1 MERTAL
7 ACDIG
12 TSSLKAALIDGQGR
26 VLAQARVRFP
36 ETRRAARDW
45 ALAFAEA
52 CARIKASLAASGSVP
67 FAPEAIVVSGNG
79 PTLVS
84 VDPAGDCGPVLLWN
98 DPIEIHSPSSRH
110 TVDSTHLVGSPHLVD
125 SPHAPETPRSAGTPH
140 SSNTPHPVLSRGP
153 SIFIPRI
160 AAYRD
165 AFAEPYARAR
175 WLLSGPECLVWAL
188 TGNATT
194 ILPDPRFER
203 AYWTKEDLAAT
214 GLDGSRLAPFAPIG
228 HVAGISRRTL
238 LRAVGAVSPDK
249 VYAPG
254 EIATPDA
261 GLFPAGAVSTQSAG
275 FLPAGAVDFD
285 AVPEGI
291 PVVSGGPDFV
301 VALIGTGTLSPGKA
315 CDRAGTSEGLNV
327 CTALPIARE
336 AIRSLPSVIPG
347 LWNAAYL
354 LPDTGAE
361 FHAWR
366 RATGQD
372 GREYPDIMAEI
383 AASPIVPARG
393 EEIHPGR
400 TLVERI
406 GFSVRRGVEALR
418 AATGPVEEFAL
429 SGGQARNATW
439 NQMKADI
446 AGATF
451 ALTSTPDGE
460 LMGDAVVAFAALGE
474 YGSIEEA
481 ARHMVTVA
489 RRFEPDAARHRL
501 YTEKYLSHENPTN
514 P

>member
-12 TSSLKAALIDGQGR
+12 TSSLKAALIDGRGR
-26 VLAQARVRFP
+26 TLAQARVRFP

-45 ALAFAEA
+45 AAAFAEA
-52 CARIKASLAASGSVP
+52 CARIKAMLAASGSVP

-98 DPIEIHSPSSRH
+98 DSIEDRLDD
-110 TVDSTHLVGSPHLVD
+110 TPHLVD
-125 SPHAPETPRSAGTPH
+125 TPRTADSPHLHNSPH
-140 SSNTPHPVLSRGP
+140 SAKSPHPVLSRGP

-160 AAYRD
+160 VAYRD
-165 AFAEPYARAR
+165 AFAERYERAR

-203 AYWTKEDLAAT
+203 AYWTLEDLAAS

-228 HVAGISRRTL
+228 HVAGKSSRTL
-238 LRAVGAVSPDK
+238 LRAVVEASDK
-249 VYAPG
+249 D
-254 EIATPDA
+254 ATDKA
-261 GLFPAGAVSTQSAG
+261 LFPASMINTPRDARDAAKVVSPGASLFPV
-275 FLPAGAVDFD
+275 GAVDFD

-291 PVVSGGPDFV
+291 PVISGGPDFV
-301 VALIGTGTLSPGKA
+301 AALIGTGTLSPGKA

-327 CTALPIARE
+327 CTMEPIAHE

-383 AASPIVPARG
+383 EASPIVPARG

-400 TLVERI
+400 ALVERI

-418 AATGPVEEFAL
+418 ASTGAVGEFTL

-474 YGSIEEA
+474 YRSIEEA
-481 ARHMVTVA
+481 AHRMVTVT
-489 RRFEPDAARHRL
+489 RRFEPDATKHRL

>member
-12 TSSLKAALIDGQGR
+12 TSSLKAALVDGGGR

-36 ETRRAARDW
+36 DARRTARDW

-52 CARIKASLAASGSVP
+52 CARIKAALAASDGAT
-67 FAPEAIVVSGNG
+67 FAPEAIAISGNG

-84 VDPAGDCGPVLLWN
+84 VDPSGACGPVLLWN
-98 DPIEIHSPSSRH
+98 DPVGDFPRAN
-110 TVDSTHLVGSPHLVD
+110 GSPRAGD
-125 SPHAPETPRSAGTPH
+125 S
-140 SSNTPHPVLSRGP
+140 PHPVLSRGP

-160 AAYRD
+160 VAYRD
-165 AFAEPYARAR
+165 AFAEQYERAR
-175 WLLSGPECLVWAL
+175 TILSGPEWLVWAL

-203 AYWTKEDLAAT
+203 AYWTPGDLAAA

-228 HVAGISRRTL
+228 HDAGKSSRAL
-238 LRAVGAVSPDK
+238 LRAAAGACD
-249 VYAPG
+249 G
-254 EIATPDA
+254 EAGDA
-261 GLFPAGAVSTQSAG
+261 ASKDVFPARAAS
-275 FLPAGAVDFD
+275 FD

-291 PVVSGGPDFV
+291 PVISGGPDFV

-327 CTALPIARE
+327 CTAEPIEHRT
-336 AIRSLPSVIPG
+336 IRPLPSVIPG

-383 AASPIVPARG
+383 AASPIFPSRG

-400 TLVERI
+400 ALVERI
-406 GFSVRRGVEALR
+406 GFSVRRGVEALH
-418 AATGPVEEFAL
+418 AATGPVGEFAL

-481 ARHMVTVA
+481 AHRMVTVA

-501 YTEKYLSHENPTN
+501 YTEKYLSHENT
-514 P
+514 